1 MKSFQLIIMILLAA
15 GLNAQTPDPKP
26 GLDKMLMQGEYEKV
40 IDSCK
45 QILLTDSLDAE
56 IYFTLGT
63 ALQSTLMDEQALSAF
78 QKAVS
83 LDSANRNY
91 NFILAKSYYS
101 KSKNR
106 LAEPLFSNLYGNDTL
121 NWVYAYYLTSIYMQE
136 NRFDESIKIYDR
148 FLKKDSANYAFHD
161 RKGFALLKKGVYD
174 SARIMYEESLQLKPD
189 NTSAIKNLA
198 FLYAEDNRR
207 DTAVYILTEG
217 IKIDPSDMDLYVR
230 RAQLNYSRNYN
241 KRALDDYLV
250 ILASGDSTE
259 LYLKRAGIGYCNNL
273 QQYHAIKYLLL
284 AYKIDSSDYETCSY
298 LGQSYYKLRDMK
310 RSIYYYE
317 KVLKILAP
325 ITNQTRLSQI
335 LLAESLKEDGQ
346 YREALNTYLKAQQIK
361 PDPNIY
367 MIMAN
372 IYDEQFNDKKS
383 ALRYYQ
389 LYLDNLKSGG
399 GMVSREYLDAI
410 MKRMEYLKEEMAR

>member
-1 MKSFQLIIMILLAA
+1 
-15 GLNAQTPDPKP
+15 
-26 GLDKMLMQGEYEKV
+26 MLMQGEYEKV

-56 IYFTLGT
+56 IYFKLGT

-310 RSIYYYE
+310 RSIYFYE